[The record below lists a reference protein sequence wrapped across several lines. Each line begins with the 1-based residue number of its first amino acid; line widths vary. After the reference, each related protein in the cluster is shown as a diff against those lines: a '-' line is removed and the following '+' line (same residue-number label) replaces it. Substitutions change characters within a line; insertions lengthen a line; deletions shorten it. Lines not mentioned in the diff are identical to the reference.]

1 MLRRYLLARSSFVKY
16 CVAGGMLL
24 GLNTTR
30 DASGIAYLA
39 SDGLGSVSEALS
51 QSGTATGAVLYSP
64 YGGVRYS
71 TGTMPT
77 SKGFTGQYADTASSG
92 LDYYGARYYD
102 PSLGQF
108 TSADT
113 VSDGINRYGY
123 VAGNPET
130 FTDPTGHRINC
141 EVGPCGGH
149 PGSTPPPPP
158 EPVAKHK
165 PDSGCGGV
173 ILSGNCWTQNGA
185 DDTLCIYCDRVRF
198 DKAFFAVYGNGW
210 GQDWGN
216 AEIAFTQ
223 WLIYTDRIALSHY
236 WNG

>member
-51 QSGTATGAVLYSP
+51 PSGTATGAVLYSP
-64 YGGVRYS
+64 YGGVRYTS
-71 TGTMPT
+71 GTMPT

-123 VAGNPET
+123 VKGNPET
-130 FTDPTGHRINC
+130 FTDPTGHRVNS

-149 PGSTPPPPP
+149 PGSTPPPPTCTND
-158 EPVAKHK
+158 ATCGCYT
-165 PDSGCGGV
+165 SCGG
-173 ILSGNCWTQNGA
+173 GN
-185 DDTLCIYCDRVRF
+185 
-198 DKAFFAVYGNGW
+198 
-210 GQDWGN
+210 
-216 AEIAFTQ
+216 
-223 WLIYTDRIALSHY
+223 
-236 WNG
+236 